1 MVMIMKKIKEYI
13 KEFFKENYKG
23 LIILLIIFV
32 IANYKLDISIY
43 TPGGM
48 IDLSERIK
56 SDDKLYESSGSI
68 NMTYVTLVRGTIP
81 TYVIAKILPTWEIVP
96 NSDITYNENGDME
109 ETINIDKY
117 YMEEG
122 ISNAKKIAFDA
133 AKIDYKIK
141 KSNNIVTFIAENAET
156 DLELFDNIL
165 KYDNIEFST
174 FIAMQ
179 EYISSKKVGDKVTFL
194 VERDGKEIKREA
206 KLIDIEGSA
215 KVGIS
220 AAVINEYESNPSI
233 KLDTKASESGSSGG
247 LMMTLAIYNAITEF
261 DITKGLVIA
270 GTGTI
275 DEEGN
280 VGSIGGVTYKLAGAD
295 KRGADIF
302 LVPSDNYEEAL
313 KYKKEHNF
321 DIELVS
327 ISNFKEAINYLK
339 NKEV

>member
-1 MVMIMKKIKEYI
+1 MIMKKIKEYI
-13 KEFFKENYKG
+13 KIFFKENYKA

-32 IANYKLDISIY
+32 IANYKLDVSIY

-48 IDLSERIK
+48 IDLSERIS
-56 SDDKLYESSGSI
+56 SDDQIYESSGSL

-81 TYVIAKILPTWEIVP
+81 TYLIAKILPTWDIVP
-96 NSDITYNENGDME
+96 NTSITYNENGNME

-117 YMEEG
+117 YLEEG

-133 AKIDYKIK
+133 AGIEYKIK

-174 FIAMQ
+174 FIDMQ
-179 EYISSKKVGDKVTFL
+179 KYIASKNVGDKISFI
-194 VERDGKEIKREA
+194 VERDGKEIKRVA
-206 KLIDIEGSA
+206 KLIDIDGSA
-215 KVGIS
+215 KIGIS
-220 AAVINEYESNPSI
+220 AAVINEYDSVPSI

-247 LMMTLAIYNAITEF
+247 FMMTLAIYNAITEY
-261 DITKGLVIA
+261 DITKGLMIA

-275 DEEGN
+275 DSVGN
-280 VGSIGGVTYKLAGAD
+280 VGEIGGVTYKLAGAE
-295 KRGADIF
+295 KKGADIF
-302 LVPSDNYEEAL
+302 LVPEANYEEAL
-313 KYKKEHNF
+313 KYKKEHKF

-327 ISNFKEAINYLK
+327 ISNFDEAIDYLK

>member
-1 MVMIMKKIKEYI
+1 MKKIKEYI
-13 KEFFKENYKG
+13 KIFFKENYKA

-32 IANYKLDISIY
+32 IANYKLDVSIY

-48 IDLSERIK
+48 IDLSERIS
-56 SDDKLYESSGSI
+56 SDDQIYESSGSL

-81 TYVIAKILPTWEIVP
+81 TYLIAKILPTWDIVP
-96 NSDITYNENGDME
+96 NTSITYNENGNME

-117 YMEEG
+117 YLEEG

-133 AKIDYKIK
+133 AGIDYKIK
-141 KSNNIVTFIAENAET
+141 KSKNIVTFIYENAET

-174 FIAMQ
+174 FIDMQ
-179 EYISSKKVGDKVTFL
+179 KYIASKNVGDKISFI
-194 VERDGKEIKREA
+194 VERDGKEIKRVA
-206 KLIDIEGSA
+206 KLIDIDGSA
-215 KVGIS
+215 KIGIS
-220 AAVINEYESNPSI
+220 AAVINEYDSVPSI

-247 LMMTLAIYNAITEF
+247 FMMTLAIYNAITEY
-261 DITKGLVIA
+261 DITKGLMIA

-275 DEEGN
+275 DSVGN
-280 VGSIGGVTYKLAGAD
+280 VGEIGGVTYKLAGAE
-295 KRGADIF
+295 KKGADIF
-302 LVPSDNYEEAL
+302 LVPEANYEEAL
-313 KYKKEHNF
+313 KYKKEHKF

-327 ISNFKEAINYLK
+327 ISNFDEAIDYLK

>member
-1 MVMIMKKIKEYI
+1 MIMKKIKEYI
-13 KEFFKENYKG
+13 KIFFKENYKA

-32 IANYKLDISIY
+32 IANYKLDVSIY

-48 IDLSERIK
+48 IDLSERIS
-56 SDDKLYESSGSI
+56 SDDKIYESSGSL

-81 TYVIAKILPTWEIVP
+81 TYLIAKILPTWDIVP
-96 NSDITYNENGDME
+96 NTSITYNENGNME

-117 YMEEG
+117 YLEEG

-133 AKIDYKIK
+133 AGIDYKIK
-141 KSNNIVTFIAENAET
+141 KSKNIVTFIYENAET

-174 FIAMQ
+174 FIDMQ
-179 EYISSKKVGDKVTFL
+179 KYIASKNVGDKISFI
-194 VERDGKEIKREA
+194 VERDGKEIKRVA
-206 KLIDIEGSA
+206 KLIDIDGSA
-215 KVGIS
+215 KIGIS
-220 AAVINEYESNPSI
+220 AAVINEYDSVPSI

-247 LMMTLAIYNAITEF
+247 FMMTLAIYNAITEY
-261 DITKGLVIA
+261 DITKGLMIA

-275 DEEGN
+275 DSVGN
-280 VGSIGGVTYKLAGAD
+280 VGEIGGVTYKLAGAE
-295 KRGADIF
+295 KKGADIF
-302 LVPSDNYEEAL
+302 LVPEANYEEAL
-313 KYKKEHNF
+313 KYKKEHKL

-327 ISNFKEAINYLK
+327 ISNFDEAIDYLK